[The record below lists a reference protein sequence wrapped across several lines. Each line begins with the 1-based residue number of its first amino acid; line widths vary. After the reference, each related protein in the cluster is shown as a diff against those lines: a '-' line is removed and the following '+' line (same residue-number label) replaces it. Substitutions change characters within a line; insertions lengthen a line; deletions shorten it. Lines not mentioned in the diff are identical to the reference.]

1 MKTIFYLSV
10 LAVLI
15 ITGCKQKDENMNEN
29 AGSVSLTDRS
39 LVNVSRIAGIGK
51 VEPEGGITELAAI
64 TGGIVKEIYGTEG
77 KAVKK
82 GEPLLLLDNELEF
95 FRAEQIRK
103 QYQGLRIQKVTGELA
118 VREAE
123 ERLNNRSRLLASVKA
138 LSEKGAETARNL
150 NDLETEVKTLTIQL
164 ERSRNELALLQVR
177 LEELGNQLKIAETE
191 LSRKTLRAPFDGI
204 LLEMI
209 IRQGSALS
217 EYETFAVA
225 APEGRTI
232 VTTEVDELFA
242 DRLTAGLK
250 AEIRFIG
257 SDTPVATG
265 TVFFVSPYLKN
276 KSLFSKNPAE
286 QEDRLVREVK
296 ILLEGNTKL
305 IYNSKVESIII
316 L

>member
-1 MKTIFYLSV
+1 MRTFFYLSL
-10 LAVLI
+10 LAV
-15 ITGCKQKDENMNEN
+15 ITIAGCRQKDENMNEN
-29 AGSVSLTDRS
+29 AGSVTLTDRS

-64 TGGIVKEIYGTEG
+64 TGGVVKEIYGTEG

-103 QYQGLRIQKVTGELA
+103 QYQGQRIQKETGELA

-138 LSEKGAETARNL
+138 LSDKGAETARNL

-191 LSRKTLRAPFDGI
+191 LARKTLRSPFDGI

-217 EYETFAVA
+217 EYETFAIA

-232 VTTEVDELFA
+232 VTTEIDELFA
-242 DRLTAGLK
+242 DRLTAGLE

-257 SDTPVATG
+257 SDTPVASG

-305 IYNSKVESIII
+305 IFNSKVESIIK